1 MMSNGLLLSPSLP
14 LLCQNPLECPL
25 HLNLVPGQVVFRVL
39 LQLVVGV
46 VDVGIFGVVDVVD
59 VVYVVCL
66 HFVPRLIVLVVFG
79 VEKESW
85 LNTSPA
91 LCRSGGCHQTGTGT
105 MAKP

>member
-25 HLNLVPGQVVFRVL
+25 HLNLLPGQVVLRVL

-46 VDVGIFGVVDVVD
+46 VGFGVVDVVRLD
-59 VVYVVCL
+59 V
-66 HFVPRLIVLVVFG
+66 VPRLVVLVVFG
-79 VEKESW
+79 VEKKSR

-91 LCRSGGCHQTGTGT
+91 LCRSRGCHQTGTGT
-105 MAKP
+105 MAKPRV